1 MEHHRILTSAMIG
14 LSSFDEQA
22 CLNDKSLACLQPQ
35 GHSSL
40 WRKENMKTPFES
52 SVILD
57 RGGKPSVKELLS
69 SLVFNPR
76 DGTIR
81 LNGDRIVMQRA
92 AVGAELRRELIRL
105 LGRDDAKAFLIR
117 LGFLSGQADA
127 RFVRASW
134 PGLDVGDAFT
144 AGTRLHMF
152 SGTVR
157 VETVHNDFDF
167 AKKRFSGEFLWH
179 DSVEAAEF
187 RNQHMHTTEP
197 VCWTQLGY
205 ASGYASQFFDT
216 LIVYKEVECAAEGHR
231 SCRVI
236 GKPADIWGVGDPDVA
251 IFRDQVAAEGT
262 GGTVPGPN
270 RVSQRGARGIATSE
284 IDRILLA
291 PVQDRLEQ
299 LARTALPVL
308 IAGAPGTGRWRAAQ
322 YLIRAATK
330 AAGTPKLVHGSQ
342 VTLDLLHDISA
353 RTAPAKRGGPS
364 EEIVIDDLASV
375 PIALQPSLAR
385 AFEEGVQKRR
395 RPVIVL
401 LSGPPAGQG
410 LCRELWLALSAAT
423 VTMPT
428 LASRRDDLPALA
440 KATLSAVGEPGGGN
454 PPTLDAD
461 ALATISA
468 APWRGNLPEL
478 RAVLAGV
485 LLERTLPGPITALEI
500 SRKIAQFNVTG
511 DTEPLGTSSAATLF
525 DGVIEK
531 GGLSLDA
538 LQGKLYDEA
547 VLRAGGNL
555 SAAARSLGITRAQLA
570 YRIERMKETGSP
582 NGS

>member
-1 MEHHRILTSAMIG
+1 MSNFWRAGIFLATSVAGTPDSMT
-14 LSSFDEQA
+14 
-22 CLNDKSLACLQPQ
+22 
-35 GHSSL
+35 
-40 WRKENMKTPFES
+40 TPFES

-69 SLVFNPR
+69 SLIFNPR

-92 AVGAELRRELIRL
+92 AVGVELRRELIRL
-105 LGRDDAKAFLIR
+105 LGREDAKAFLIR

-127 RFVRASW
+127 RFVRTSW
-134 PGLDVGDAFT
+134 PGLDIGDAFT

-187 RNQHMHTTEP
+187 RNQHMHTAEP

-236 GKPADIWGVGDPDVA
+236 GKPAEMWGAGDPDVA
-251 IFRDQVAAEGT
+251 MFRDHVAAEGSGGVLT
-262 GGTVPGPN
+262 GQN
-270 RVSQRGARGIATSE
+270 RAPLHRARGIATSD

-291 PVQDRLEQ
+291 PVQDRLDR

-322 YLIRAATK
+322 YLLRAATRT
-330 AAGTPKLVHGSQ
+330 AGAPRLVHGSQ
-342 VTLDLLHDISA
+342 VSPDLLHDIA
-353 RTAPAKRGGPS
+353 TGTAPAKRGAPTD
-364 EEIVIDDLASV
+364 EIVIDDLASV
-375 PIALQPSLAR
+375 PVALQPSLAR
-385 AFEEGVQKRR
+385 AIGEGAQKRR
-395 RPVIVL
+395 RPVIL
-401 LSGPPAGQG
+401 LLAGPPTESA

-423 VTMPT
+423 VTMPAF
-428 LASRRDDLPALA
+428 ASRRDDLPDIAR
-440 KATLSAVGEPGGGN
+440 ATLAALTELAAGS
-454 PPTLDAD
+454 PPTLDPE
-461 ALATISA
+461 ALALISA

-478 RAVLAGV
+478 RSVLARV
-485 LLERTLPGPITALEI
+485 LLDRTMPGPITAVDV
-500 SRKIAQFNVTG
+500 AQTIDQLNVTG
-511 DTEPLGTSSAATLF
+511 QTETSAVASVANLF
-525 DGVIEK
+525 EGVIEK

-538 LQGKLYDEA
+538 LQRKLYDEA
-547 VLRAGGNL
+547 VLRSGGNL

-570 YRIERMKETGSP
+570 YRIERNKETDSATD
-582 NGS
+582 S